1 MFSFLLS
8 KEDKLLK
15 KLSEQHAKLIKEL
28 KVEGSTPQITKLKNE
43 KLRITIEE
51 LELLHSKLRQAKIKT
66 RLQLHNCASY
76 ANKLSDSSPGILVIE
91 NDYVTDYITA
101 RPFKAKIKY
110 ENHKHLAPFLKKV
123 VEKKAKQELNK
134 KLNMLSEKL
143 NGIEVTRK
151 DIDLYRY
158 LQYLYTRGEVIN
170 IANLGYNLDTVKAMA
185 SHFKTDIVLG
195 WA

>member
-15 KLSEQHAKLIKEL
+15 KLSEQHAKLTKEL
-28 KVEGSTPQITKLKNE
+28 KVEGATPQITKLKNE

-76 ANKLSDSSPGILVIE
+76 ANKLSDSSPGILVIG
-91 NDYVTDYITA
+91 NDYVTA

-134 KLNMLSEKL
+134 ELNKLSERL
-143 NGIEVTRK
+143 NGIEVTRR

-158 LQYLYTRGEVIN
+158 LESFSAGYGIG
-170 IANLGYNLDTVKAMA
+170 IANLDYNLDTIKAMA
-185 SHFKTDIVLG
+185 SHLKTDIILG

>member
-66 RLQLHNCASY
+66 QSQLHNCASY
-76 ANKLSDSSPGILVIE
+76 ANKLNDSSPGILVIG
-91 NDYVTDYITA
+91 DYYVTA

-170 IANLGYNLDTVKAMA
+170 IANLDYNLDTVKAMA
-185 SHFKTDIVLG
+185 SHFKTDIILG
-195 WA
+195 GA

>member
-15 KLSEQHAKLIKEL
+15 KLTEQHAKLTKEL

-66 RLQLHNCASY
+66 QTQLHNCASY
-76 ANKLSDSSPGILVIE
+76 ANKLNNSSPGILVIE

-134 KLNMLSEKL
+134 ELSRLSERL

-158 LQYLYTRGEVIN
+158 LEFMSTRQEIN
-170 IANLGYNLDTVKAMA
+170 IANLDYNLDTVKAMA
-185 SHFKTDIVLG
+185 SHIKTDIVLG

>member
-15 KLSEQHAKLIKEL
+15 KLSEQHAKLTKEL
-28 KVEGSTPQITKLKNE
+28 KVKGSTPQITKLKNE

-76 ANKLSDSSPGILVIE
+76 ANKLSDSSPGILVIG
-91 NDYVTDYITA
+91 DYYRPA
-101 RPFKAKIKY
+101 LPFKAKIKY

-134 KLNMLSEKL
+134 ELSKLSERL
-143 NGIEVTRK
+143 NGIEVIRK

-158 LQYLYTRGEVIN
+158 LEFISTGHEIN
-170 IANLGYNLDTVKAMA
+170 VANLDYNLDTVKAMA
-185 SHFKTDIVLG
+185 SHLKTDIILG

>member
-15 KLSEQHAKLIKEL
+15 KLSEQHAKLTKEL

-66 RLQLHNCASY
+66 QLELHNCASY
-76 ANKLSDSSPGILVIE
+76 ANKLSDSSPGILVIG
-91 NDYVTDYITA
+91 DFYVTA

-134 KLNMLSEKL
+134 ELSRLSERL

-158 LQYLYTRGEVIN
+158 LEFISTGHEIN
-170 IANLGYNLDTVKAMA
+170 VANLDYNLDTVKAMA
-185 SHFKTDIVLG
+185 SHFKTDIILG

>member
-8 KEDKLLK
+8 KENKLLK

-28 KVEGSTPQITKLKNE
+28 KVEGSTPQMTKLKNE

-66 RLQLHNCASY
+66 QTQLHNCASY
-76 ANKLSDSSPGILVIE
+76 AKKLNNNSPGILVIE

-110 ENHKHLAPFLKKV
+110 ENHKHLAPFLKKI

-134 KLNMLSEKL
+134 ELSRLSERL

-158 LQYLYTRGEVIN
+158 LEFISTGHEIN
-170 IANLGYNLDTVKAMA
+170 VANLDYNLDTVKAMA
-185 SHFKTDIVLG
+185 SHFKTDIVL
-195 WA
+195 A

>member
-15 KLSEQHAKLIKEL
+15 KLSEQHAKLTKEL

-66 RLQLHNCASY
+66 QTQLHNCASY
-76 ANKLSDSSPGILVIE
+76 ANKLSDSSPGIVVIGD
-91 NDYVTDYITA
+91 DYVTA

-134 KLNMLSEKL
+134 ELNKLSERL
-143 NGIEVTRK
+143 NGVEVTRK
-151 DIDLYRY
+151 DIDLYR
-158 LQYLYTRGEVIN
+158 LLKSVSTGSEIN
-170 IANLGYNLDTVKAMA
+170 IANLDYNLGTVKAMA
-185 SHFKTDIVLG
+185 SHLKTDIVLG

>member
-1 MFSFLLS
+1 MSSFLLS

-15 KLSEQHAKLIKEL
+15 KLSEQHAKLTKEL
-28 KVEGSTPQITKLKNE
+28 KIEGSTPQITKLKNE

-66 RLQLHNCASY
+66 QSQLHNCASY
-76 ANKLSDSSPGILVIE
+76 ANKLNYNSPGIVVIG
-91 NDYVTDYITA
+91 DDYITA

-134 KLNMLSEKL
+134 ELNKLSERL

-151 DIDLYRY
+151 DIDLYKY
-158 LQYLYTRGEVIN
+158 LEFISTGHEIT
-170 IANLGYNLDTVKAMA
+170 IANLNYNLDTVKAMA
-185 SHFKTDIVLG
+185 SHLKTDIVLG

>member
-15 KLSEQHAKLIKEL
+15 KLSEQHAKLTKEL

-66 RLQLHNCASY
+66 QTQLHNCASY
-76 ANKLSDSSPGILVIE
+76 ANKLNYNSPGIVVIGGY
-91 NDYVTDYITA
+91 YVTA

-134 KLNMLSEKL
+134 ELNKLSERL
-143 NGIEVTRK
+143 NGVEVTRK

-158 LQYLYTRGEVIN
+158 LEFMSTRQEIN
-170 IANLGYNLDTVKAMA
+170 IANLNYNLDTVKAMA
-185 SHFKTDIVLG
+185 SHLKTDIVLG

>member
-15 KLSEQHAKLIKEL
+15 KLTEQHAKLTKEL

-66 RLQLHNCASY
+66 QSQLHNCASY
-76 ANKLSDSSPGILVIE
+76 ANKLSNSSPGILVIGV
-91 NDYVTDYITA
+91 YCVTA
-101 RPFKAKIKY
+101 HPFKAKIKY

-134 KLNMLSEKL
+134 ELSRLSERL

-158 LQYLYTRGEVIN
+158 LEFISTGCEIN
-170 IANLGYNLDTVKAMA
+170 VANLDYNLDTVKAMA
-185 SHFKTDIVLG
+185 SHFKTDIILG

>member
-15 KLSEQHAKLIKEL
+15 TLSEQHAKLTKEL

-66 RLQLHNCASY
+66 QLELHNCASY

-91 NDYVTDYITA
+91 DFYVTA

-134 KLNMLSEKL
+134 ELSRLSERL

-158 LQYLYTRGEVIN
+158 LEFISTGHEIN
-170 IANLGYNLDTVKAMA
+170 VANLDYNLDTVKAMA
-185 SHFKTDIVLG
+185 SHLKTDIVLG
-195 WA
+195 RA

>member
-15 KLSEQHAKLIKEL
+15 KLSEQHAKLTKEL

-66 RLQLHNCASY
+66 QSQLHNCASY
-76 ANKLSDSSPGILVIE
+76 ANKLNYNSPGIVVIG
-91 NDYVTDYITA
+91 DYYVTA

-134 KLNMLSEKL
+134 ELNKLSERL
-143 NGIEVTRK
+143 NGVEVTRK

-158 LQYLYTRGEVIN
+158 LEFMSTRQEIN
-170 IANLGYNLDTVKAMA
+170 IANLDYNLDTVKAMA
-185 SHFKTDIVLG
+185 SHLKTDIVLG

>member
-76 ANKLSDSSPGILVIE
+76 AK
-91 NDYVTDYITA
+91 
-101 RPFKAKIKY
+101 
-110 ENHKHLAPFLKKV
+110 
-123 VEKKAKQELNK
+123 
-134 KLNMLSEKL
+134 
-143 NGIEVTRK
+143 
-151 DIDLYRY
+151 
-158 LQYLYTRGEVIN
+158 
-170 IANLGYNLDTVKAMA
+170 
-185 SHFKTDIVLG
+185 
-195 WA
+195 

>member
-15 KLSEQHAKLIKEL
+15 KLSEQHAKLTKEL
-28 KVEGSTPQITKLKNE
+28 NVEGSTPQITKLKNE

-66 RLQLHNCASY
+66 QLQLHNCASY
-76 ANKLSDSSPGILVIE
+76 VNKLSDSSPGILVIG
-91 NDYVTDYITA
+91 DYYVTD

-134 KLNMLSEKL
+134 ELSRLSEKL

-151 DIDLYRY
+151 DIDLYWY
-158 LQYLYTRGEVIN
+158 LEFMSTRQEIN
-170 IANLGYNLDTVKAMA
+170 IANLDYNLDTVKAMA
-185 SHFKTDIVLG
+185 SHFKTDIILG

>member
-15 KLSEQHAKLIKEL
+15 KLSEQHAKLTKEL

-66 RLQLHNCASY
+66 QTQLCNCASY

-91 NDYVTDYITA
+91 NYYITDYITA

-110 ENHKHLAPFLKKV
+110 ENHKHLAPFLKKA
-123 VEKKAKQELNK
+123 VEKKAKQELDKELNK
-134 KLNMLSEKL
+134 LSERL
-143 NGIEVTRK
+143 NGVEVTRK

-158 LQYLYTRGEVIN
+158 LKFVSTGSEIN
-170 IANLGYNLDTVKAMA
+170 IANLGYNLATVKAMA
-185 SHFKTDIVLG
+185 SHLKTDIVLG

>member
-1 MFSFLLS
+1 MLSFLLS
-8 KEDKLLK
+8 KEEDRLLK

-66 RLQLHNCASY
+66 QSQLHNCASY
-76 ANKLSDSSPGILVIE
+76 ANKLSDSSPGILVIG
-91 NDYVTDYITA
+91 NDYVTA
-101 RPFKAKIKY
+101 SPFKAKIKY

-134 KLNMLSEKL
+134 ELSRLSERL

-158 LQYLYTRGEVIN
+158 LEFISTGHEIN
-170 IANLGYNLDTVKAMA
+170 VANLDYNLDTVKAMA
-185 SHFKTDIVLG
+185 SHLKTDIVLG

>member
-66 RLQLHNCASY
+66 QSQLYNCASY
-76 ANKLSDSSPGILVIE
+76 VNKLNNSSPGILVIG
-91 NDYVTDYITA
+91 DGYVTA
-101 RPFKAKIKY
+101 NPFKAKIKY

-134 KLNMLSEKL
+134 KLNKLSERL

-158 LQYLYTRGEVIN
+158 LEFISTGHEIN
-170 IANLGYNLDTVKAMA
+170 VANLDYNLDTVKAMA
-185 SHFKTDIVLG
+185 SHFKTDIILG

>member
-15 KLSEQHAKLIKEL
+15 KLSEQHAKLTKEL

-76 ANKLSDSSPGILVIE
+76 ANKLSDSSPGILVLG
-91 NDYVTDYITA
+91 DYYVTA

-134 KLNMLSEKL
+134 ELSRLSERL

-158 LQYLYTRGEVIN
+158 LEFISTGHEIN
-170 IANLGYNLDTVKAMA
+170 VANLDYNLDTVKAMA
-185 SHFKTDIVLG
+185 SHFKTDIILG

>member
-15 KLSEQHAKLIKEL
+15 KLSEQHAKLTKEL

-66 RLQLHNCASY
+66 QLQLHNCASY
-76 ANKLSDSSPGILVIE
+76 ANKLNDNSPGILVIGVY
-91 NDYVTDYITA
+91 YVTA

-134 KLNMLSEKL
+134 ELSRLSEKL
-143 NGIEVTRK
+143 NGVEVTRK

-158 LQYLYTRGEVIN
+158 LEFMSTRQEIN
-170 IANLGYNLDTVKAMA
+170 IANLDYNLDTVKAMA
-185 SHFKTDIVLG
+185 SHFKTDIILG

>member
-15 KLSEQHAKLIKEL
+15 KLSEQHAKLTKEL

-66 RLQLHNCASY
+66 QSQLYNCASY
-76 ANKLSDSSPGILVIE
+76 AKKLNDSSPGILVLG
-91 NDYVTDYITA
+91 DFYVTD

-123 VEKKAKQELNK
+123 VEKKAKQELDKELNK
-134 KLNMLSEKL
+134 LSERL
-143 NGIEVTRK
+143 NGVEVTRK

-158 LQYLYTRGEVIN
+158 LEFMSTRQEIT
-170 IANLGYNLDTVKAMA
+170 IANLDYNLDTVKAMA
-185 SHFKTDIVLG
+185 SHLKTDIILG

>member
-15 KLSEQHAKLIKEL
+15 KLSEQHAKLTKEL

-43 KLRITIEE
+43 KIRITIEE

-66 RLQLHNCASY
+66 QTQLHNCASY
-76 ANKLSDSSPGILVIE
+76 ANKLNYNSPGILVIE
-91 NDYVTDYITA
+91 NDYITA

-134 KLNMLSEKL
+134 ELNKLSERL
-143 NGIEVTRK
+143 NGVEVTRK

-158 LQYLYTRGEVIN
+158 LEFMSTRQEIN
-170 IANLGYNLDTVKAMA
+170 IANLDYNLDTVKAMA
-185 SHFKTDIVLG
+185 SHLKTDIVLG

>member
-66 RLQLHNCASY
+66 QSQLHNCASY
-76 ANKLSDSSPGILVIE
+76 ANKLNDSSPGILVIG
-91 NDYVTDYITA
+91 NDYVTA

-134 KLNMLSEKL
+134 ELSRLSERL

-158 LQYLYTRGEVIN
+158 LEFISTGHEIN
-170 IANLGYNLDTVKAMA
+170 IANLNYNLDTVKAMA
-185 SHFKTDIVLG
+185 SHLKTDIILG

>member
-15 KLSEQHAKLIKEL
+15 KLSEQHAKLTKEL

-66 RLQLHNCASY
+66 QLQLHNCASY
-76 ANKLSDSSPGILVIE
+76 ANKLNDNSPGILVIGVY
-91 NDYVTDYITA
+91 YVTA

-134 KLNMLSEKL
+134 ELNKLSERL
-143 NGIEVTRK
+143 NGVEVTRK

-158 LQYLYTRGEVIN
+158 LEFMSTRQEIN
-170 IANLGYNLDTVKAMA
+170 IANLDYNLDTVKAMA
-185 SHFKTDIVLG
+185 SHFKTDIILG

>member
-15 KLSEQHAKLIKEL
+15 KLSEQHAKLTKEL
-28 KVEGSTPQITKLKNE
+28 NVEGSTPQITKLKNE
-43 KLRITIEE
+43 KLKITIEE

-66 RLQLHNCASY
+66 QTQLHNCASY
-76 ANKLSDSSPGILVIE
+76 ANKLNYNSPGIVVIG
-91 NDYVTDYITA
+91 DYYVTD

-134 KLNMLSEKL
+134 ALNKLSERL

-151 DIDLYRY
+151 DIDLY
-158 LQYLYTRGEVIN
+158 QYLEFISIGHEIN
-170 IANLGYNLDTVKAMA
+170 IANLNYNLDTVKAMA
-185 SHFKTDIVLG
+185 SHLKTDIVLG

>member
-66 RLQLHNCASY
+66 QLELHNCASY
-76 ANKLSDSSPGILVIE
+76 ANKLNYNSPGILVIG
-91 NDYVTDYITA
+91 DFYVTA

-123 VEKKAKQELNK
+123 VEKKAKQELDKELNK
-134 KLNMLSEKL
+134 LSERL
-143 NGIEVTRK
+143 NGVEVTRK

-158 LQYLYTRGEVIN
+158 LEFVSTGHEIN
-170 IANLGYNLDTVKAMA
+170 VANLDYNLDTVKAIA
-185 SHFKTDIVLG
+185 NHLKTDIILG

>member
-8 KEDKLLK
+8 KEDRLLK

-76 ANKLSDSSPGILVIE
+76 ANKLSDSSPGILVIG
-91 NDYVTDYITA
+91 NDYVTA

-134 KLNMLSEKL
+134 ELSRLSERL

-158 LQYLYTRGEVIN
+158 LEFISTGHEIN
-170 IANLGYNLDTVKAMA
+170 VANLDYNLDTVKAMA
-185 SHFKTDIVLG
+185 SHLKTDIILG

>member
-66 RLQLHNCASY
+66 QSQLHNCASY
-76 ANKLSDSSPGILVIE
+76 ANKLNDSSPGILVIG
-91 NDYVTDYITA
+91 DFYVTA

-134 KLNMLSEKL
+134 ELNNLSEKL

-158 LQYLYTRGEVIN
+158 LKFVSTGSEIN
-170 IANLGYNLDTVKAMA
+170 VANLDYNLDTVKAMA
-185 SHFKTDIVLG
+185 SHFKTDIILG

>member
-66 RLQLHNCASY
+66 QSQLHNCASY
-76 ANKLSDSSPGILVIE
+76 ANKLNYNSPGILVIE

-110 ENHKHLAPFLKKV
+110 ENHKHLAPFLKKA
-123 VEKKAKQELNK
+123 VEKKAKQELDKELNK
-134 KLNMLSEKL
+134 LSERL
-143 NGIEVTRK
+143 NGVEVTRK

-158 LQYLYTRGEVIN
+158 LEFMSTRQEIN
-170 IANLGYNLDTVKAMA
+170 IANLDYNLDTVKAMA
-185 SHFKTDIVLG
+185 SHLKTDIVLG

>member
-15 KLSEQHAKLIKEL
+15 KLSEQHAKLTKEL

-76 ANKLSDSSPGILVIE
+76 ANKLSDSSPGILVIG
-91 NDYVTDYITA
+91 DYYSTA
-101 RPFKAKIKY
+101 LPFKAKIKY
-110 ENHKHLAPFLKKV
+110 QNHKHLAPFLKKV

-151 DIDLYRY
+151 DIDLY
-158 LQYLYTRGEVIN
+158 QYLAFISTGHEIN
-170 IANLGYNLDTVKAMA
+170 VANLDYNLDTVKAMA
-185 SHFKTDIVLG
+185 SHFKTDIILG

>member
-15 KLSEQHAKLIKEL
+15 KLSEQHAKLTKEL

-43 KLRITIEE
+43 KLKITIEE

-66 RLQLHNCASY
+66 QTQLHNCASY
-76 ANKLSDSSPGILVIE
+76 ANKLNYNSPGILVIE
-91 NDYVTDYITA
+91 NDYITA

-134 KLNMLSEKL
+134 ELNKLSERL
-143 NGIEVTRK
+143 NGVEVTRK

-158 LQYLYTRGEVIN
+158 LKLMSTGQEIN
-170 IANLGYNLDTVKAMA
+170 IANLDYNLGTVKAMA
-185 SHFKTDIVLG
+185 SHLKTDIVLG
-195 WA
+195 CA

>member
-8 KEDKLLK
+8 KEDRLLK
-15 KLSEQHAKLIKEL
+15 KLSEQHAKLTKEL

-66 RLQLHNCASY
+66 QLQLHNCASY
-76 ANKLSDSSPGILVIE
+76 ANKLNYSSPGILVIG
-91 NDYVTDYITA
+91 DYYITA

-134 KLNMLSEKL
+134 KLNSLSEKL

-158 LQYLYTRGEVIN
+158 IEFISIGHEVN

-185 SHFKTDIVLG
+185 SHLKTDIILG

>member
-15 KLSEQHAKLIKEL
+15 KLSEQHAKLTKEL

-66 RLQLHNCASY
+66 QLQLHNCASY
-76 ANKLSDSSPGILVIE
+76 ANKLNYNSPGIVVIG
-91 NDYVTDYITA
+91 DYYVTA

-134 KLNMLSEKL
+134 ELSKVSEKL
-143 NGIEVTRK
+143 NKIEVTRR

-158 LQYLYTRGEVIN
+158 LEFISTGHEN
-170 IANLGYNLDTVKAMA
+170 TIANLDYNLDTVKAMA
-185 SHFKTDIVLG
+185 SHFKTDIILG
-195 WA
+195 LA

>member
-15 KLSEQHAKLIKEL
+15 KLSEQHAKLTKEL
-28 KVEGSTPQITKLKNE
+28 KIEGSTPQITKLKNE

-66 RLQLHNCASY
+66 QLELHNCASY
-76 ANKLSDSSPGILVIE
+76 ANKLNDSSPGILVIG
-91 NDYVTDYITA
+91 DDYITA

-134 KLNMLSEKL
+134 ELNKLSERL
-143 NGIEVTRK
+143 NGVEVTRK

-158 LQYLYTRGEVIN
+158 LEFMSTRQEIN
-170 IANLGYNLDTVKAMA
+170 IANLNYNLDTVKAMA
-185 SHFKTDIVLG
+185 SHLKTDIILG
-195 WA
+195 RS

>member
-15 KLSEQHAKLIKEL
+15 TLSEQHAKLTKEL

-66 RLQLHNCASY
+66 QSELHNCASY
-76 ANKLSDSSPGILVIE
+76 ANKLSDSSPGILVIGD
-91 NDYVTDYITA
+91 DYVTA

-134 KLNMLSEKL
+134 ELNKLSERL
-143 NGIEVTRK
+143 NGVEVTRK

-158 LQYLYTRGEVIN
+158 LEFMSTGHEIN

-185 SHFKTDIVLG
+185 SHLKTDIILG

>member
-15 KLSEQHAKLIKEL
+15 KLSEQHAKLTKEL

-66 RLQLHNCASY
+66 QTQLHNCASY
-76 ANKLSDSSPGILVIE
+76 ANKLNYNSPGIVVIG
-91 NDYVTDYITA
+91 DYYVTD

-134 KLNMLSEKL
+134 ELNMLSEKL

-158 LQYLYTRGEVIN
+158 LEFMSTRQEIN
-170 IANLGYNLDTVKAMA
+170 ITNLDYNLDTVKAMA
-185 SHFKTDIVLG
+185 SHLKTDIVLG

>member
-15 KLSEQHAKLIKEL
+15 KLSEQHAKLTKEL

-43 KLRITIEE
+43 KLKITIEE

-66 RLQLHNCASY
+66 QLELHNCASY
-76 ANKLSDSSPGILVIE
+76 ANKLNYNSPGIVVIG
-91 NDYVTDYITA
+91 DYYVTA

-134 KLNMLSEKL
+134 ELNKLSERL
-143 NGIEVTRK
+143 NGVEVTRK

-158 LQYLYTRGEVIN
+158 LEFMSTRQEIN
-170 IANLGYNLDTVKAMA
+170 IANLNYNLDTVKAMA
-185 SHFKTDIVLG
+185 SHLKTDIVLG

>member
-15 KLSEQHAKLIKEL
+15 KLSEQHAKLTKEL

-76 ANKLSDSSPGILVIE
+76 ANKFSDSSPGILVIGD
-91 NDYVTDYITA
+91 DYVTA

-134 KLNMLSEKL
+134 KLNKLSEKL

-158 LQYLYTRGEVIN
+158 LEFISTGHEIN
-170 IANLGYNLDTVKAMA
+170 VANLDYNLDTVKAMA
-185 SHFKTDIVLG
+185 SHLKTDIILG
-195 WA
+195 RA

>member
-15 KLSEQHAKLIKEL
+15 KLSEQHAKLTKEL

-43 KLRITIEE
+43 KLKITIEE

-66 RLQLHNCASY
+66 QSQLHNCASY
-76 ANKLSDSSPGILVIE
+76 VNKLNDSSPGILVIE
-91 NDYVTDYITA
+91 NDYITA

-134 KLNMLSEKL
+134 ELNKLSERL
-143 NGIEVTRK
+143 NGVEVTRK

-158 LQYLYTRGEVIN
+158 LEFMSTRQEIN
-170 IANLGYNLDTVKAMA
+170 IANLDYNLDTVKAMA
-185 SHFKTDIVLG
+185 SHLKTDIILG